1 MSQQA
6 TEFPHNLHPKS
17 QDTTPYLH
25 VKYVQNKYKDIIYT
39 IFDPLCVTKGCWNTL
54 LLLIG
59 KSLDHLGVK

>member
-39 IFDPLCVTKGCWNTL
+39 IFDPLCVTKGY
-54 LLLIG
+54 
-59 KSLDHLGVK
+59 